1 MTSRKIRL
9 LEPVF
14 FYVDWCEFCFF
25 SGCHVFFKKFI
36 VCSSPLCF
44 NFCIVQLNLFVLNS
58 IWPGEG
64 GGGGNACT
72 DFNLQELPCYFSNIY
87 KTLLY
92 LLKFIGEQDSIKN
105 FLSRVSLVAMATR
118 FSVPC
123 LVKF

>member
-1 MTSRKIRL
+1 MLIKQNINSDITKDSPIRASL
-9 LEPVF
+9 

-64 GGGGNACT
+64 GGEEMPALIST
-72 DFNLQELPCYFSNIY
+72 F
-87 KTLLY
+87 
-92 LLKFIGEQDSIKN
+92 KN
-105 FLSRVSLVAMATR
+105 FLAISAIATKLCY
-118 FSVPC
+118 FY
-123 LVKF
+123 